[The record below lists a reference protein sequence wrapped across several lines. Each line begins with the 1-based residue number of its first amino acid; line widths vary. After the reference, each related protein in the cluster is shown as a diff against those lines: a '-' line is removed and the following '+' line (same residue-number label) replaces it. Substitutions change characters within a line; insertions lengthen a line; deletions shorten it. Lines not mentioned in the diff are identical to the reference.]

1 MPPRKST
8 TLTTAEL
15 RLMKILWDL
24 GQGTVNDVVQ
34 ALPNDDQLLAYKT
47 VLTMLRIL
55 EQKGYLRHTKQSRA
69 FVYHP
74 IVSREEANGQVI
86 KDILH
91 RFFDNS
97 PEKLVLRILEDEEI
111 DFSELMQMKDMIRQQ
126 KEEVSYKEGTK

>member
-34 ALPNDDQLLAYKT
+34 ALPDDDQLLAYKT

-55 EQKGYLRHTKQSRA
+55 EQKG
-69 FVYHP
+69 
-74 IVSREEANGQVI
+74 
-86 KDILH
+86 
-91 RFFDNS
+91 
-97 PEKLVLRILEDEEI
+97 
-111 DFSELMQMKDMIRQQ
+111 
-126 KEEVSYKEGTK
+126 

>member
-1 MPPRKST
+1 M
-8 TLTTAEL
+8 
-15 RLMKILWDL
+15 
-24 GQGTVNDVVQ
+24 
-34 ALPNDDQLLAYKT
+34 
-47 VLTMLRIL
+47 
-55 EQKGYLRHTKQSRA
+55 
-69 FVYHP
+69 
-74 IVSREEANGQVI
+74 I

>member
-1 MPPRKST
+1 
-8 TLTTAEL
+8 
-15 RLMKILWDL
+15 MKILWDL

-34 ALPNDDQLLAYKT
+34 ALPDDDQLLAYKT

-69 FVYHP
+69 FIYHP

-111 DFSELMQMKDMIRQQ
+111 DFSELVQMKEMIRQQ
-126 KEEVSYKEGTK
+126 KEKASYKERTK